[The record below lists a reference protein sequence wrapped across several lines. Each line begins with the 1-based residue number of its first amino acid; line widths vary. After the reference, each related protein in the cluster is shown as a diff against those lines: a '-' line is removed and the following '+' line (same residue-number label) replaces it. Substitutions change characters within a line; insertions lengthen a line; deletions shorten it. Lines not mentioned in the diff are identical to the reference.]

1 MIKDILGKEGNVNE
15 IFMVKQV
22 TEAVSNNGNHY
33 LSLTLQDSSGTIDAK
48 KWTIEAGDVEIC
60 SPGSLVRIQGMA
72 SIYRGHPQL
81 KINEIDAVDKNQVDM
96 SKYVPVAP
104 ISKQELEKTLDEYIS
119 MIQDKELHD
128 LTTSIINTYK
138 EEYLTYPAAV
148 TVHHAY
154 RSGLLFHS
162 LSICKMAIHVQEQYS
177 YLNRDYL
184 IAGSLLH
191 DIGKIKE
198 LSSDSTP
205 TYTCEGNLLG
215 HISIGAM
222 IVYEA
227 GSKMN
232 IDKEKL
238 DVLVHMILAHHG
250 EYEFGS
256 PKLPMTAEAY
266 VLHSLDDLDAK
277 MECLRL
283 AYDKTQEGDFTGK
296 IMWME
301 NSSFYKPKKIN

>member
-1 MIKDILGKEGNVNE
+1 MIKDILGREGNVNE

-33 LSLTLQDSSGTIDAK
+33 LSMTLQDCTGTIEAK
-48 KWTIEAGDVEIC
+48 KWTIDPGDMEITT
-60 SPGSLVRIQGMA
+60 PGSLIKVEGIA

-81 KINEIDAVDKNQVDM
+81 KINEMDSISKDAIDM

-104 ISKQELEKTLDEYIS
+104 MPVKEMESRLNEYLS
-119 MIQDKELHD
+119 MIEDKELHD
-128 LTTSIINTYK
+128 LTEDILTKYH
-138 EEYLTYPAAV
+138 EEYFSYPAAV

-154 RSGLLFHS
+154 RGGLLFHS
-162 LSICKMAIHVQEQYS
+162 LSICSMAIKVQEQYS

-191 DIGKIKE
+191 DIGKVRE
-198 LSSDSTP
+198 LSSDNTP
-205 TYTCEGNLLG
+205 TYTAEGNLLG

-222 IVYEA
+222 IVREE
-227 GSKMN
+227 GMKSNMTT
-232 IDKEKL
+232 EKL
-238 DVLVHMILAHHG
+238 NVLVHMILAHHG

-256 PKLPMTAEAY
+256 PKLPATAEAY

-277 MECLRL
+277 LECLRT
-283 AYDKTQEGDFTGK
+283 AYEKTNEGDFTGK
-296 IMWME
+296 IIWME
-301 NSSFYKPKKIN
+301 NSNFYKPKKFH

>member
-1 MIKDILGKEGNVNE
+1 MIKDILGREGNVNE
-15 IFMVKQV
+15 IFMVKQA

-48 KWTIEAGDVEIC
+48 KWTIEAGDVEITT
-60 SPGSLVRIQGMA
+60 PGSLIRVNGMA
-72 SIYRGHPQL
+72 SVYRGHPQL
-81 KINEIDAVDKNQVDM
+81 KINEMDAVDKNSVDM
-96 SKYVPVAP
+96 GKYVPVAP
-104 ISKQELEKTLDEYIS
+104 IPLDDMIKKLDEYIG
-119 MIQDKELHD
+119 MIKDKELHD
-128 LTTSIINTYK
+128 LTKYILDTYH
-138 EEYLTYPAAV
+138 EEYISYPAAV

-162 LSICKMAIHVQEQYS
+162 LSICKMAIHVQEQYT

-191 DIGKIKE
+191 DIGKTKE

-205 TYTCEGNLLG
+205 TYTSEGNLLG

-227 GSKMN
+227 GEKMKVS
-232 IDKEKL
+232 KEKL

-256 PKLPMTAEAY
+256 PKLPATAEAY

-277 MECLRL
+277 LECLRL
-283 AYDKTQEGDFTGK
+283 AYEKTNEGEFTGK
-296 IMWME
+296 IIWME

>member
-1 MIKDILGKEGNVNE
+1 MIKDIVGREGNVNE
-15 IFMVKQV
+15 IFMVKQA
-22 TEAVSNNGNHY
+22 TEAVSNSGNHY

-48 KWTIEAGDVEIC
+48 KWTIEAGDIEITT
-60 SPGSLVRIQGMA
+60 PGSLIRVNGMA
-72 SIYRGHPQL
+72 SVYRGHPQL
-81 KINEIDAVDKNQVDM
+81 KINEMDSVDKDSVDM
-96 SKYVPVAP
+96 GKYVPVAP
-104 ISKQELEKTLDEYIS
+104 VPLNELTAQLDEYIG

-128 LTTSIINTYK
+128 LTKTILDRYH
-138 EEYLTYPAAV
+138 EEYISYPAAV

-154 RSGLLFHS
+154 RSGLIFHS
-162 LSICKMAIHVQEQYS
+162 LSICKMAIHVQEQYT

-198 LSSDSTP
+198 LSSDNTP
-205 TYTCEGNLLG
+205 TYTAEGNLLG

-222 IVYEA
+222 IVYET
-227 GSKMN
+227 GEQMKMN
-232 IDKEKL
+232 KEKL

-256 PKLPMTAEAY
+256 PKLPATAEAY

-277 MECLRL
+277 LECLRL

-296 IMWME
+296 IVWME
-301 NSSFYKPKKIN
+301 NSSFYKPKKSN